1 MKKLEQG
8 LVEIGYTKVNKNLM
22 HKIGNK
28 PYIDVESVIASLI
41 PNDLNKNLRYKLMKL
56 KRFLDN
62 LVNHD
67 KFEFQIMPGTIIL
80 DKNLSESI
88 KMYSQSPNSNL

>member
-1 MKKLEQG
+1 MKF
-8 LVEIGYTKVNKNLM
+8 Y
-22 HKIGNK
+22 
-28 PYIDVESVIASLI
+28 
-41 PNDLNKNLRYKLMKL
+41 

-88 KMYSQSPNSNL
+88 KNVLTKSQFLIYNKSLKLITNNIINLFPDYMRKYKNDVKK

>member
-1 MKKLEQG
+1 
-8 LVEIGYTKVNKNLM
+8 M

-41 PNDLNKNLRYKLMKL
+41 PNDLNKNLRYKLMKFYK

-88 KMYSQSPNSNL
+88 KNVLTKSQF